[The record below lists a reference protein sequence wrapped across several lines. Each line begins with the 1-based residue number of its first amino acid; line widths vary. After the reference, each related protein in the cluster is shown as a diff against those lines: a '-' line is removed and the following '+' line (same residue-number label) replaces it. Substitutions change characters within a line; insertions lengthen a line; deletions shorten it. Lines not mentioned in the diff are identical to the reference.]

1 MVDLHRHSEFS
12 LFDGFG
18 NAQGLAKTAK
28 EIGYTSLGM
37 SEHGTV
43 SGWIKHY
50 QACKEEGIKPI
61 LGVEC
66 YYQPEFT
73 QDKESY
79 HLCLFA
85 KNYTGYRN
93 INKILTRAN
102 EKYFYYKAKVT
113 DDLLQKY
120 HEGIICT
127 SACIAGYASQ
137 AIVKKEADKA
147 EEFFEKFTNW
157 FEDDFYVE
165 IQPYTISEKGLQEK
179 VNKKLM
185 QYAKK
190 YDVKCI
196 LTSDSHYGKK
206 EDFDTYKK
214 MHEIAKHD
222 KIDIDST
229 YGERYMPTEK
239 ELINRFVK
247 MHSNLFS
254 TEEKATRYA
263 KKMIK
268 NLEEIES
275 KVDDDIISEIKYTK
289 LQYGVDDPEAL
300 LKKRIISGMKKRD
313 ITTAEYKRRIAK
325 EFSVIKENDFAD
337 YFLVVQDYIKW
348 AKDNGIK
355 VGPGRGSVCNSVI
368 AYALG
373 ITDVD
378 SLKHGLVFERFLRSG
393 KKKYPDV
400 DEDFETDRRDE
411 VISYVINKYKGKAAQ
426 VCSYGL
432 YKVDNALND
441 LFKVCDVESK
451 EEQKRI
457 KEYIKSN
464 IDQAE
469 KFCYSNIKDSN
480 KCKAF
485 NSEYDNIIKHFSKLY
500 CKVRFIGTHA
510 AGVAITGGNILDYA
524 AVRMDTKTGK
534 LFTAYDLID
543 MEAIE
548 IGRASCRERV

>member
-18 NAQGLAKTAK
+18 NAQDLAKTAK

-137 AIVKKEADKA
+137 AIVKKETDKV

-247 MHSNLFS
+247 MHSNLFG

-300 LKKRIISGMKKRD
+300 LKNRIISGMKKRD
-313 ITTAEYKRRIAK
+313 ITTAEYKKRVAK
-325 EFSVIKENDFAD
+325 EFSV
-337 YFLVVQDYIKW
+337 
-348 AKDNGIK
+348 
-355 VGPGRGSVCNSVI
+355 
-368 AYALG
+368 
-373 ITDVD
+373 
-378 SLKHGLVFERFLRSG
+378 
-393 KKKYPDV
+393 
-400 DEDFETDRRDE
+400 
-411 VISYVINKYKGKAAQ
+411 
-426 VCSYGL
+426 
-432 YKVDNALND
+432 
-441 LFKVCDVESK
+441 
-451 EEQKRI
+451 
-457 KEYIKSN
+457 
-464 IDQAE
+464 
-469 KFCYSNIKDSN
+469 
-480 KCKAF
+480 
-485 NSEYDNIIKHFSKLY
+485 
-500 CKVRFIGTHA
+500 
-510 AGVAITGGNILDYA
+510 
-524 AVRMDTKTGK
+524 
-534 LFTAYDLID
+534 
-543 MEAIE
+543 
-548 IGRASCRERV
+548 